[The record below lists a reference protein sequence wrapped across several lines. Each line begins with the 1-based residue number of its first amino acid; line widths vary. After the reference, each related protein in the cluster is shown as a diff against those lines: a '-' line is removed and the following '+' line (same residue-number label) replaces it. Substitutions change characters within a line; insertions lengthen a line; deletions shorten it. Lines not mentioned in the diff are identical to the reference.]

1 MPAKRPWQ
9 TACSIVNCLAV
20 PKFCLPNLLIPEKS
34 HPFSHHFQSVF
45 FLNILKF
52 KSVTT
57 SQFPFPLEC
66 TAWTLTS
73 LFLIISTLL
82 CMCSPLC
89 QGGFFF
95 KLKWN
100 SHNIVLTIL
109 KWTVQWHW
117 QHLFIWSFF
126 IYIHTEYYS
135 IVFLHCKIFGFG
147 IKVTLASQ
155 NELGSVPSSS
165 IFGRVWEECF

>member
-1 MPAKRPWQ
+1 MYGHLPAIILNLLFEYFVDHFLRLNRTMMLSFFNYLTSMIFFYLLLFHFLLSYIQISRSLICSPDWSFEERSKFNACEMSL
-9 TACSIVNCLAV
+9 TACSVVNCLAV

-73 LFLIISTLL
+73 LFLIISTLM

-95 KLKWN
+95 KLK
-100 SHNIVLTIL
+100 
-109 KWTVQWHW
+109 
-117 QHLFIWSFF
+117 
-126 IYIHTEYYS
+126 
-135 IVFLHCKIFGFG
+135 
-147 IKVTLASQ
+147 
-155 NELGSVPSSS
+155 
-165 IFGRVWEECF
+165 